1 VFHKGGARMVGGNL
15 SSDLSQKIGVLLDE
29 FLESI
34 QAEVRIRKLR
44 SAVVRSMLPC
54 SVIIILD
61 ADTLWVAAQKQA
73 GMPSTNS
80 LDFRQARFPAEEI
93 YTAAKW
99 EFGLDHPFVI
109 AFPASLI
116 DVSKEE
122 RQAALDAIAKS
133 HVESELQRVNAEMN
147 TIQINPIFGP
157 AQYKVD
163 GRLAFVLMP
172 FTAELTDI
180 YQTVVKP
187 TVEKQEFCLVC
198 KRADDIKSNRAIIQ
212 DIWKSICEARIIIA
226 DMSNLNPNV
235 MYELGIAHTIGKETI
250 LLYQKTNQELRFPFD
265 LSHIRRIE
273 YENTMPGAKALER
286 ELSLT
291 LSNVLSNQVNA

>member
-1 VFHKGGARMVGGNL
+1 MVDGNL
-15 SSDLSQKIGVLLDE
+15 PPELSQKIDALLDE
-29 FLESI
+29 FLEST
-34 QAEVRIRKLR
+34 QAEVRRRKVR

-54 SVIIILD
+54 SVITIVD
-61 ADTLWVAAQKQA
+61 ADTLWITAQKQA

-80 LDFRQARFPAEEI
+80 LDYRAERFPAEEI
-93 YTAAKW
+93 YAAAKW
-99 EFGLDHPFVI
+99 EFGFDNPFVI
-109 AFPASLI
+109 AFPATLI
-116 DVSKEE
+116 YLSKEE
-122 RQAALDAIAKS
+122 RLPALDAIAKS
-133 HVESELQRVNAEMN
+133 HVESELQRVNSEMN

-172 FTAELTDI
+172 FTEELTEI

-187 TVEKQEFCLVC
+187 TVEKKEFGLVC

-212 DIWKSICEARIIIA
+212 DIWKSICEARIVIA

-235 MYELGIAHTIGKETI
+235 MYELGIAHTIGKETV
-250 LLYQKTNQELRFPFD
+250 LLYQKTKQELRFPFD

-273 YENTMPGAKALER
+273 YENTMPGAKALES
-286 ELSLT
+286 ELCVT
-291 LSNVLSNQVNA
+291 LSNVLANQVNA

>member
-1 VFHKGGARMVGGNL
+1 MFHTGGARMVGGNL
-15 SSDLSQKIGVLLDE
+15 PSELSQKINTLLDE
-29 FLESI
+29 FLEST
-34 QAEVRIRKLR
+34 QAEVRIKKIR

-54 SVIIILD
+54 SVVIILD

-80 LDFRQARFPAEEI
+80 LDYRQERFPAEEI

-99 EFGLDHPFVI
+99 EFGFDTPFVI

-116 DVSKEE
+116 DLGKEE

-172 FTAELTDI
+172 FTAELTEI

-187 TVEKQEFCLVC
+187 TVEKQEFGLVC

-273 YENTMPGAKALER
+273 YENTMPGAKALES

-291 LSNVLSNQVNA
+291 LNNLLGNQVNA